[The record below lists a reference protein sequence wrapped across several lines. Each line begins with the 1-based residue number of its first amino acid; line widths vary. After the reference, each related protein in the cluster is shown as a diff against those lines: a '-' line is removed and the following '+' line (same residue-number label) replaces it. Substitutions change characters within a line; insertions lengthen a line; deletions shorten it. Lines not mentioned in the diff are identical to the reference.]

1 MPRATLILLAAL
13 LTAACG
19 VEPSQAAGALGPA
32 ARGSKEPARAIKHDT
47 AKRTIVDKGAAAD
60 SRMGDKAV
68 LDNGSGMMKPTK
80 GDQAVVLD
88 NGSGMLKA
96 AEGDQAVVLD
106 NGSGM
111 LKTGAKTP
119 KP

>member
-1 MPRATLILLAAL
+1 MLKAA
-13 LTAACG
+13 
-19 VEPSQAAGALGPA
+19 E
-32 ARGSKEPARAIKHDT
+32 
-47 AKRTIVDKGAAAD
+47 
-60 SRMGDKAV
+60 
-68 LDNGSGMMKPTK
+68 